1 MLPGRAAPLEPPRC
15 VPLPRQTGQTRG
27 LRLIDHWDASQSS
40 PLLDTAIAAI
50 DAANAQDPVSIEVGG
65 EFFSKELVH
74 AQRMTHWVLTLDP
87 GADEAQ
93 LLAARAHH
101 LRRWVSPRDSYPVG
115 RAGYLRWRTAQ
126 KKRQAVEVG
135 ELLTTVGYPSD
146 TAERVMAIV
155 SKEDLGRTG
164 AAQTH
169 EDALCLVFLELQ
181 LDALMG
187 RLGVDHAVEVLRRS
201 FAKMS
206 PAAIEAAGSVRLSE
220 EGSALVAAASEQ
232 PAP

>member
-1 MLPGRAAPLEPPRC
+1 MLE
-15 VPLPRQTGQTRG
+15 V
-27 LRLIDHWDASQSS
+27 
-40 PLLDTAIAAI
+40 AIAAI
-50 DAANAQDPVSIEVGG
+50 DAANAEDPVMIEVGG
-65 EFFSKELVH
+65 ESFSKELVH
-74 AQRMTHWVLTLDP
+74 AQRMTHWVRTLDP
-87 GADEAQ
+87 GANEAQ

-101 LRRWVSPRDSYPVG
+101 LRRWVSPRDSYPAG

-135 ELLTTVGYPSD
+135 ELLTAVGYPLD

-155 SKEDLGRTG
+155 SKEGLGHDT

-181 LDALMG
+181 LDALVARIG
-187 RLGVDHAVEVLRRS
+187 ADHAVEVLRRS

-206 PAAIEAAGSVRLSE
+206 PAAIVAASSVQLSKEGSV
-220 EGSALVAAASEQ
+220 LVAAAAEQ